1 MAALRQALLKTGIK
15 IAATQIRT
23 ASYQSVEI
31 AKVPLAPLG
40 HGKDRTAV
48 LDGRSSTVSPDIPT
62 PTKPQ
67 EQKKGTHCLPCA
79 INHLSTCSGLC
90 SEALR
95 FARADGMASPEVIQR
110 VGLCQDELNAME
122 RVDLRAEVVAGLD
135 PKEKEIAHR
144 ALSGTRELRH
154 NLENMSKV
162 DELEKLTA
170 QTQTLRTEI
179 GQKWAEEKLK
189 GK

>member
-1 MAALRQALLKTGIK
+1 MNINMAALRQALLKTGIK

-31 AKVPLAPLG
+31 S
-40 HGKDRTAV
+40 KDRTAV
-48 LDGRSSTVSPDIPT
+48 LDGRSSTVNPEIPA
-62 PTKPQ
+62 KPQ

-95 FARADGMASPEVIQR
+95 FARSDGMASPEVIQR

>member
-1 MAALRQALLKTGIK
+1 MVVLRNALLQTGVK
-15 IAATQIRT
+15 IVATQIKS
-23 ASYQSVEI
+23 ASYSVEVR
-31 AKVPLAPLG
+31 AEKNAAS
-40 HGKDRTAV
+40 DRTQPA
-48 LDGRSSTVSPDIPT
+48 DMPT
-62 PTKPQ
+62 TAETKPQ

-95 FARADGMASPEVIQR
+95 FARSDGIASPEVIER

-122 RVDLRAEVVAGLD
+122 RIDLRAEVVAKLD

-144 ALSGTRELRH
+144 ALSGTRDIRH
-154 NLENMSKV
+154 NLEHMGSV
-162 DELEKLTA
+162 DELESLTA

-179 GQKWAEEKLK
+179 GKKWAEEKLK